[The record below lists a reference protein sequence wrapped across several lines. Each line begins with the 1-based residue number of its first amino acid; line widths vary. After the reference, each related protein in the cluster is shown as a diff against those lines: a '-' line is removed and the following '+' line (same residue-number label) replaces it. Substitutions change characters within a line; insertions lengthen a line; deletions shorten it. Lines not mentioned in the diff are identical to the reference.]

1 MEKEKWIEQI
11 IDSTDGIAK
20 AIPDHRLF
28 AKIQNRIKEQ
38 EVVSPQWIW
47 LAAASL
53 ALLFLLNAK
62 MVFGKNKN
70 SKASAES
77 VASSLSSS
85 NQLY

>member
-1 MEKEKWIEQI
+1 MEKENWIESVLN
-11 IDSTDGIAK
+11 STDGSIK
-20 AIPDHRLF
+20 ATPKTELF
-28 AKIQNRIKEQ
+28 SKIGRRIQSHEM
-38 EVVSPQWIW
+38 VSPKIIW

-62 MVFGKNKN
+62 MVFGK
-70 SKASAES
+70 SKANKSSIES

>member
-1 MEKEKWIEQI
+1 MEQEKWIDSI
-11 IDSTDGIAK
+11 ISSTDGIAK
-20 AIPDHRLF
+20 AIPDHALF
-28 AKIQNRIKEQ
+28 ARIQNRIKEQ
-38 EVVSPQWIW
+38 QIVSPQWIW

-70 SKASAES
+70 TKATIEN
-77 VASSLSSS
+77 VAANLSST